1 MVFGHGESAF
11 SLTLLFIAVGAGTEV
26 ISTFLPA
33 RLKKGLNLFFFF
45 FPFPFLSKKVLL
57 SFPQR
62 EHVSENSS
70 GAVLLEEAR
79 SY

>member
-1 MVFGHGESAF
+1 M
-11 SLTLLFIAVGAGTEV
+11 GAGTEV

-33 RLKKGLNLFFFF
+33 RLKKGLNLFFFS
-45 FPFPFLSKKVLL
+45 FPFLSKKVLL

>member
-1 MVFGHGESAF
+1 M
-11 SLTLLFIAVGAGTEV
+11 GAGTEV

-33 RLKKGLNLFFFF
+33 RLKKGLNLFFS
-45 FPFPFLSKKVLL
+45 FPFLSKKVLL

>member
-45 FPFPFLSKKVLL
+45 SFPFLSKKVLL

>member
-1 MVFGHGESAF
+1 MEKSTF

-33 RLKKGLNLFFFF
+33 RLKKGLNLFF